1 MPSLSQSNNHTRTVI
16 KIALSMV
23 LICVCALSCGTSTGT
38 LQIEVQIVYNAGGP
52 QPAARDTFFLF
63 DIDPRKLPIPDVRS
77 GDATSVALKITFPYR
92 SADVDAVINPHVV
105 QKAVTDFKGQATFE
119 NLKPGDYWLVGS
131 TKTRRDDAYW
141 LYKVSV
147 KAGEN
152 KVQLS
157 QDNAVYAQ

>member
-1 MPSLSQSNNHTRTVI
+1 MPSLSQSKNRNRALI
-16 KIALSMV
+16 KTTLAMV
-23 LICVCALSCGTSTGT
+23 LICICALACGPSTGT
-38 LQIEVQIVYNAGGP
+38 LQIEAQIVYNVGGP
-52 QPAARDTFFLF
+52 QPAARDKFFLF
-63 DIDPRKLPIPDVRS
+63 DVDPTELQIPDARR
-77 GDATSVALKITFPYR
+77 GDATSVALQITFPYR
-92 SADVDAVINPHVV
+92 RADVDEVINPHIIQTV
-105 QKAVTDFKGQATFE
+105 VTDFKGQATFE

-157 QDNAVYAQ
+157 QDNAVYAR

>member
-1 MPSLSQSNNHTRTVI
+1 MLSLSRSENHNRTVI
-16 KIALSMV
+16 KLTLAMV
-23 LICVCALSCGTSTGT
+23 LICVCALGCGSSTGT
-38 LQIEVQIVYNAGGP
+38 LQIEVQIVYNVGGP

-63 DIDPRKLPIPDVRS
+63 DIDPTELPIPDARQ
-77 GDATSVALKITFPYR
+77 GDASSVALQITFPYR
-92 SADVDAVINPHVV
+92 RADVDAVINPHVV
-105 QKAVTDFKGQATFE
+105 KKVVTDFKGQATFE

-131 TKTRRDDAYW
+131 TKTRSDDAYW

-147 KAGEN
+147 KGGDN

>member
-1 MPSLSQSNNHTRTVI
+1 MTPLSQSKSHSRIVVNRTLAI
-16 KIALSMV
+16 V
-23 LICVCALSCGTSTGT
+23 LICVFALSCGSSTGT
-38 LQIEVQIVYNAGGP
+38 LQIEVQIVYNVGGP

-63 DIDPRKLPIPDVRS
+63 NVDPTELPIPNARH
-77 GDATSVALKITFPYR
+77 GDASSAALQITFPYR
-92 SADVDAVINPHVV
+92 RADIDAVIKPHVV
-105 QKAVTDFKGQATFE
+105 QTVVTDFKGQATFE

-131 TKTRRDDAYW
+131 TKTRSDDAYW
-141 LYKVSV
+141 LYKVSI